1 MTLFGLHRM
10 VPIDPSLGRV
20 SVDRIKFLHTF
31 VPPKG
36 LLVLWRDQGGT
47 GNEKL

>member
-1 MTLFGLHRM
+1 MMLTGPHRPA
-10 VPIDPSLGRV
+10 PIDPSLGGV
-20 SVDRIKFLHTF
+20 GVDRIKFLPTF

-47 GNEKL
+47 GKEQL